1 MRFLKVFLT
10 ILAVLAGIIVI
21 YGSSVMYLHREALA
35 EADRFCNAVEIGSA
49 ATTLA
54 ERAKASG
61 TRMVSGS
68 NANLQRF
75 VFPNPLNKDFS
86 CDVVVEDGKV
96 VSRKV
101 DGMKD

>member
-1 MRFLKVFLT
+1 MRFLKVFLK
-10 ILAVLAGIIVI
+10 ILAVLAGVFIVYLSCVI
-21 YGSSVMYLHREALA
+21 YLHREALA

-68 NANLQRF
+68 SANLQRF
-75 VFPNPLNKDFS
+75 VFPNPVNKDFS
-86 CDVVVEDGKV
+86 CDVVVVDGKV

-101 DGMKD
+101 GGLKD

>member
-1 MRFLKVFLT
+1 MRFLKGFLI
-10 ILAVLAGIIVI
+10 ILAVLAGIFVV
-21 YGSSVMYLHREALA
+21 YVSYVFYLHREALA
-35 EADRFCNAVEIGSA
+35 AADQFCNAVEIGSA

-75 VFPNPLNKDFS
+75 IFPNPVNKDFS
-86 CDVVVEDGKV
+86 CDVVIADGKV